1 MIEFILREVRLKGGT
16 EPRVRRRRARLHTPA
31 RLRQTLAGVA
41 AAVGLCGLAFVEMKT
56 SALQSLLFAW
66 RAQQLSFAVA
76 PGPSSRIAFPRG
88 GPHDERLGYRRLPEF
103 IARLRA
109 QGYRI
114 DSQARIS
121 QALHRYIA
129 DHGYAVYREKP
140 AAGLRVVGH
149 DGTPLFARQFPNR
162 AFTEFDAVPPLVAD
176 TLLFIEDRS
185 LLDGGSA
192 WRNPAVD
199 WPRFAVAVAGQL
211 GGVFDPGLRQGGAST
226 LATQIEKIRHSPDG
240 RTRSAAEKLRQ
251 MAAASLRSYLDGSN
265 TLQARRRIVATYLD
279 SLPLAARADYGEVIG
294 LGNGLWA
301 WYGADLA
308 DVTHSLTADA
318 DSGGAGSRAARARA
332 YKQVLSLL
340 LATRRPAWY
349 LQRDPESLAALTERY
364 LHALAAAGVIDPAL
378 RDAALREPLRFVER
392 VPAAAEDRQPAYKAA
407 YRLRTQLLQ
416 MLQLDDLAALDRI
429 DVAIESTLDTRAQLQ
444 VARALRRLGERDY
457 ARTRGLLGPYLLGEN
472 GLDRVIYGLVLYE
485 GGGDR
490 NRLRIRADSYD
501 GPFDVNSGAKLV
513 MGSSAKLRTLVTYLN
528 VVAGLHERLAP
539 LQRGALEALSRSS
552 DTLTVWGA
560 RHLLLARDRGLQ
572 PMLDAAMQR
581 RYSASPYQ
589 VFFTGGGEH
598 VFHNYKRDENDD
610 RPTVEEAFSQSVN
623 LVFVRLL
630 RDLVDHF
637 IARAGVDVE
646 ALLGDRAHP
655 ARAAYLMRFADREG
669 MQFLGEFY
677 ERHRAAPPDAML
689 ARLAARVKRA
699 RVPLAIVFRSL
710 RPQAPVS
717 ALAAFLDARLG
728 ASAPGDAAVEA
739 LYAEYAPE
747 RFSWSDRGYL
757 TGLHPLELWLAA
769 YLQAHPQASYR
780 DVMLASADERQAV
793 YRWLFRT
800 RYVERQNTR
809 IRMLL
814 EQDAFRLIHEDW
826 VRQGYPFDHL
836 VPSLATAIGSSGDRP
851 DALADLVGIILN
863 DGMRRPDSAIDALH
877 FAAGTPYET
886 RLEWVPPPG
895 QRVLL
900 PEVARTARR
909 ALEAVVERGT
919 ARRLRGAYRTADC
932 RVLHVGGKTGTS
944 DERFKIFGAGGR
956 LIDERPVNRTA
967 TFVFFLGERFFGT
980 VTAYVPGPASADFH
994 FTSAMAVQLL
1004 RALAPELSQV
1014 VGSAP
1019 ADAMRSCATVA
1030 DLASATG

>member
-1 MIEFILREVRLKGGT
+1 MIELILREVRLKGGT
-16 EPRVRRRRARLHTPA
+16 EPRVRARRPRLHLPV

-41 AAVGLCGLAFVEMKT
+41 AAVGLCGIAFVEMKT

-88 GPHDERLGYRRLPEF
+88 GPHDERLGYRRLPEL
-103 IARLRA
+103 IGRLRTH
-109 QGYRI
+109 GYRI
-114 DSQARIS
+114 ESQARIS

-140 AAGLRVVGH
+140 AAGLAVVGH
-149 DGTPLFARQFPNR
+149 DGTPLFARQYPNR

-211 GGVFDPGLRQGGAST
+211 GGLFDPELRRGGAST

-240 RTRSAAEKLRQ
+240 RTQDAAEKLRQ
-251 MAAASLRSYLDGSN
+251 MAAASVRSYLDGSN

-301 WYGADLA
+301 WYGANLV
-308 DVTHSLTADA
+308 DVTRALAADA
-318 DSGGAGSRAARARA
+318 DGAAQLAARARA

-349 LQRDPESLAALTERY
+349 LRRDPASLEALTERY

-378 RDAALREPLRFVER
+378 RDAALTEPLRFVER

-444 VARALRRLGERDY
+444 VARALRRLAERDY
-457 ARTRGLLGPYLLGEN
+457 AQTRGLLGPYLLGEN

-528 VVAGLHERLAP
+528 VVAALHERLTP
-539 LQRGALEALSRSS
+539 LQRDALDALSRSS
-552 DTLTVWGA
+552 DPLTAWGA
-560 RHLLLARDRGLQ
+560 RHLLSAGDRGLQ

-581 RYSASPYQ
+581 RYSASPYE

-630 RDLVDHF
+630 RDVVDHF
-637 IARAGVDVE
+637 IARAGIDVE

-669 MQFLGEFY
+669 MEFLGDFY
-677 ERHRAAPPDAML
+677 ERHRDAPPDTL
-689 ARLAARVKRA
+689 PARLAGRVRSA
-699 RVPLAIVFRSL
+699 RVPLTIVFRSV
-710 RPQAPVS
+710 RPHAPVS
-717 ALAAFLDARLG
+717 ELAAFLEARLG

-769 YLQAHPQASYR
+769 YLQMHPQASYR

-814 EQDAFRLIHEDW
+814 EQDAFRVIHEDW
-826 VRQGYPFDHL
+826 ARQGYPFDHL

-863 DGMRRPDSAIDALH
+863 DGMQLPDSEIDALH

-886 RLEWVPPPG
+886 RLKWVPPPG
-895 QRVLL
+895 ERVLL
-900 PEVARTARR
+900 PEVARTAQR
-909 ALEAVVERGT
+909 ALEGVVERGT
-919 ARRLRGAYRTADC
+919 ARRLRGAYQTADC

-956 LIDERPVNRTA
+956 VIAEQPVNRTA
-967 TFVFFLGERFFGT
+967 TFAFFLGERFFGT
-980 VTAYVPGPASADFH
+980 VT
-994 FTSAMAVQLL
+994 
-1004 RALAPELSQV
+1004 
-1014 VGSAP
+1014 
-1019 ADAMRSCATVA
+1019 
-1030 DLASATG
+1030 